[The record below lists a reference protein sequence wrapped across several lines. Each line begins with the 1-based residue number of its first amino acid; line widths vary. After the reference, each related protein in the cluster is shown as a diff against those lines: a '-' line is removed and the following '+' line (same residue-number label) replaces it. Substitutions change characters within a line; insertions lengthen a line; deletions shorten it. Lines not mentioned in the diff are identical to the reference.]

1 MTPSLSRLISLRKQ
15 SSASRA
21 TTGMAMPFSFLRK
34 IMFNNTPPT
43 PRAPSPMSPLLG
55 KSRPMTISGLR
66 SILVDD
72 DYPPKSPTVDPRA
85 LCAPT
90 LSSEPAF
97 RAGPTPFHHYS
108 GISPPLATTEQTP
121 SVAACE
127 RLRELAENLA
137 YPEPEDIPDLV
148 SNGRTPL
155 EDELDELF
163 STPNELGGNGPLLA
177 GTIDEDEEVLT
188 KVTTLVPRLP
198 SPGNPFAPPE
208 NLAPPPPPAPTPPP
222 PPPSAPGPAA
232 DFTLQLATAI
242 DMFAPMLQQAI
253 TPPQSRAS
261 K

>member
-90 LSSEPAF
+90 L
-97 RAGPTPFHHYS
+97 T
-108 GISPPLATTEQTP
+108 
-121 SVAACE
+121 ACE
-127 RLRELAENLA
+127 RLHELAENLA

-148 SNGRTPL
+148 SDGRTPL
-155 EDELDELF
+155 KDELDELF

-177 GTIDEDEEVLT
+177 DTIDEDEGVYMKAL
-188 KVTTLVPRLP
+188 
-198 SPGNPFAPPE
+198 F
-208 NLAPPPPPAPTPPP
+208 
-222 PPPSAPGPAA
+222 
-232 DFTLQLATAI
+232 DWI
-242 DMFAPMLQQAI
+242 
-253 TPPQSRAS
+253 
-261 K
+261 